1 MQNLTPATDFYK
13 KFALDCAA
21 EQVAVDMF
29 VLAGQYADLST
40 LSEFQTFLL
49 LQVVFNVKLNVYSKV
64 YFRCLAEVLTT
75 VLIVTIL

>member
-1 MQNLTPATDFYK
+1 M
-13 KFALDCAA
+13 
-21 EQVAVDMF
+21 DMF

>member
-1 MQNLTPATDFYK
+1 M
-13 KFALDCAA
+13 
-21 EQVAVDMF
+21 DMF

-49 LQVVFNVKLNVYSKV
+49 FQVVFNVKLNVYSKV